1 MSEPTPLT
9 ADEPTVISELRDLA
23 IFPHSDDIPLAITAK
38 EAESVVARLDSLWR
52 ELSKEV
58 HDRNAAEDEIATLKA
73 EIEGYR
79 QALEKA
85 HRDRIA
91 QSNGYSCGCWWDNKD
106 DEAPGGVTLIVS
118 PDCWLQRVLA
128 GKEAQGGQGTH

>member
-1 MSEPTPLT
+1 MNASGEPTPLT
-9 ADEPTVISELRDLA
+9 ADEPIVISELRDLA
-23 IFPHSDDIPLAITAK
+23 MFPHSDDIPLAITAE

-85 HRDRIA
+85 HGLIRQRPYHD
-91 QSNGYSCGCWWDNKD
+91 GGCGCWFD
-106 DEAPGGVTLIVS
+106 DGDSNLGWVAGEKCEFA
-118 PDCWLQRVLA
+118 RVLD
-128 GKEAQGGQGTH
+128 GKEAQG